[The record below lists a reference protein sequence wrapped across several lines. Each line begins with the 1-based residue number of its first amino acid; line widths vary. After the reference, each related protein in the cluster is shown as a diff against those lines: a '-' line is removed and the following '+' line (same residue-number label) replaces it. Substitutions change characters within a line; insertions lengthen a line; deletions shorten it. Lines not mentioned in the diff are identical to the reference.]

1 MHFHVISQFEILS
14 IKRDIY
20 VFHQKQ
26 IYVLRMLDTDVNL
39 YLSGTSSITLDLSS
53 YVLKAVLHSILIRSN
68 PRNNVQFYHYNRTE
82 LQTMHSGD
90 SLPS

>member
-26 IYVLRMLDTDVNL
+26 VLQIYVLHMLDTDVNL
-39 YLSGTSSITLDLSS
+39 YLSGTSSITLNLSS
-53 YVLKAVLHSILIRSN
+53 VCFKGYVAFNFNQK
-68 PRNNVQFYHYNRTE
+68 
-82 LQTMHSGD
+82 
-90 SLPS
+90 